1 MGQGAGMVKPIYGAH
16 SELVALATYFA
27 PCGRRYVHRPSRRSI
42 PIGNPA
48 RRRNGTDRIG
58 IPRKSDSEVGT
69 SDKRRNDLVGMNYSL
84 LTFRMVENPGHN
96 FRRTSGP
103 YIASHT
109 IGQPIRVRPAH
120 DRCS

>member
-1 MGQGAGMVKPIYGAH
+1 MTYHQG
-16 SELVALATYFA
+16 VAF
-27 PCGRRYVHRPSRRSI
+27 I

-84 LTFRMVENPGHN
+84 FFVWSKIRATIFVEHPGHIL
-96 FRRTSGP
+96 RATPLVSLS
-103 YIASHT
+103 ASVQRT
-109 IGQPIRVRPAH
+109 IGARENVCAMLQLWRHSRTR
-120 DRCS
+120 DR